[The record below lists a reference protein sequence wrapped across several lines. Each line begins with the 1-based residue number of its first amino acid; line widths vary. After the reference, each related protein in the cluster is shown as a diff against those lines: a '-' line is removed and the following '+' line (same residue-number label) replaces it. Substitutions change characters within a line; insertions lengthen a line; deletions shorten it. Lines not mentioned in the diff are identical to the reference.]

1 MKTYLHKLIK
11 ILQFFSRG
19 VNQKFLSSL
28 RNILTFSI
36 TSHLQAVSRIW
47 QEIFLHVIPVHII
60 VP

>member
-19 VNQKFLSSL
+19 GNQKFLSSL

-36 TSHLQAVSRIW
+36 TSHLQAVLRIW